1 MNFEEICSNF
11 FNDNKNLSAS
21 LLVSYHKSVNGKQNT
36 KSNLVNYIINSPEFN
51 SHVNTTIDKLLI
63 NIFDQD
69 YITNDIPK
77 YDTLKKHI
85 LTSLIVKTAK
95 VDLKEIQTFVK
106 NQNIFI
112 DYFNEIIKN
121 LYKYFYKSDI
131 VKEDSETILLLV
143 NEFDFNTFEKKVLIN
158 KLNEYIHKLNDVSK
172 EKKKPL
178 TEINHFHTS
187 YKNKF
192 NKEPGIKE
200 IKEYTNFMSEETHIV
215 NMYFNQKFNHQSVFF
230 KDVTTTFEKLFERDI
245 TVFEYVK
252 YYDNFQYE
260 DEIHLYLKLYTE
272 RFKIGYNIFNNYL
285 NEKLDYLVFT
295 KYFLHLIDYENEPF
309 KENVI
314 NIVTQFDSYKNVMI
328 SKIANI
334 YKKSFTN
341 TISLV
346 DVTYFF
352 DKVLE
357 RKLNLIDD
365 NLTKLISELKDETDI
380 FNGTIIS
387 IFKNILN
394 READEVELSMYVL
407 YFRDSV
413 INLKATIR
421 LEDELY
427 ESLEYHDI
435 LKNIILKEYLKKEVV
450 PRSTLFKMLDLVI
463 KNENTKCKR
472 DKHKIFEL
480 LTKNGF

>member
-1 MNFEEICSNF
+1 
-11 FNDNKNLSAS
+11 
-21 LLVSYHKSVNGKQNT
+21 
-36 KSNLVNYIINSPEFN
+36 
-51 SHVNTTIDKLLI
+51 
-63 NIFDQD
+63 
-69 YITNDIPK
+69 
-77 YDTLKKHI
+77 
-85 LTSLIVKTAK
+85 
-95 VDLKEIQTFVK
+95 
-106 NQNIFI
+106 
-112 DYFNEIIKN
+112 
-121 LYKYFYKSDI
+121 
-131 VKEDSETILLLV
+131 
-143 NEFDFNTFEKKVLIN
+143 
-158 KLNEYIHKLNDVSK
+158 
-172 EKKKPL
+172 
-178 TEINHFHTS
+178 
-187 YKNKF
+187 
-192 NKEPGIKE
+192 
-200 IKEYTNFMSEETHIV
+200 
-215 NMYFNQKFNHQSVFF
+215 
-230 KDVTTTFEKLFERDI
+230 
-245 TVFEYVK
+245 
-252 YYDNFQYE
+252 
-260 DEIHLYLKLYTE
+260 
-272 RFKIGYNIFNNYL
+272 
-285 NEKLDYLVFT
+285 
-295 KYFLHLIDYENEPF
+295 
-309 KENVI
+309 
-314 NIVTQFDSYKNVMI
+314 MI

-341 TISLV
+341 TISLL

-352 DKVLE
+352 DKALE

-394 READEVELSMYVL
+394 READEVELNMYIL

-480 LTKNGF
+480 LTKNEF